1 MNIKKTLIER
11 INELKIKKLMTI
23 FYTFNR
29 LKKFKRFLLK
39 SLTNI
44 EKYT

>member
-1 MNIKKTLIER
+1 MNIKKTLIES
-11 INELKIKKLMTI
+11 INEFKINKIMTK
-23 FYTFNR
+23 FYNFNR
-29 LKKFKRFLLK
+29 FKKFKRFLLK